1 MKTAFKEWFATTAI
15 ILSVFSVIFT
25 ATGFPDARSS
35 EITSNKK
42 QATVKVMKIK
52 GSPHYIQP
60 LIFTPA
66 RFEADANRANP
77 RCVQRPLLY
86 NALNTR

>member
-1 MKTAFKEWFATTAI
+1 MKTTFKEWFATTAI
-15 ILSVFSVIFT
+15 ILSIFSVIFT
-25 ATGFPDARSS
+25 ATGFQDARSS

-42 QATVKVMKIK
+42 QAKVKVMKTK
-52 GSPHYIQP
+52 SSPHYTQS

-66 RFEADANRANP
+66 RFEADNNRANP
-77 RCVQRPLLY
+77 RCVQYPLLY

>member
-1 MKTAFKEWFATTAI
+1 MKTVLKEWFATTAI
-15 ILSVFSVIFT
+15 ILSIFSVIFT
-25 ATGFPDARSS
+25 ATGFQDARSS

-52 GSPHYIQP
+52 SSPHYTQS

-66 RFEADANRANP
+66 RFEADNNRANP

-86 NALNTR
+86 NALNMR